1 MTVLVCNAGS
11 TSLKFK
17 VYEMPEEKVLATG
30 RVERVGSSDDA
41 LFEFRNMTTQ
51 WSLERSKQNIPDYR
65 SGIEMF
71 LTYLT
76 DSDNGVIKSVETIGA
91 VGYKTVLAK
100 GFYGVHELSEN
111 VLGGMRAW
119 LSLAPVHNRAYLECI
134 AAMKKVLP
142 SAVMVGAFET
152 AFHTTIPQERKMYG
166 IPYEWYE
173 KYGVQRLGFHGAS
186 HSYIASVLD
195 GERREYRAISCHL
208 GGSGSICAIRSGRS
222 VDTSFGMS
230 LETGLIHA
238 NRVGDM
244 DPTLVYYLEDQGLD
258 REEVHNNLVTNGGL
272 RGISG
277 VSGDMRY
284 VEEAA
289 EKGNVR
295 AQLAVDVYVNSIV
308 HSIGAFYPDLG
319 GLDYLVFTAGIGEH
333 SPLVRKKVCSFLSS
347 FGVLLDDEKNLSGS
361 RVISAENSAVTVMV
375 IPTDEEIIVCRR
387 TYEFIRGGRNA

>member
-1 MTVLVCNAGS
+1 MTVMVCNAGS

-17 VYEMPEEKVLATG
+17 VYEMPEERILATG
-30 RVERVGSSDDA
+30 AVERVGSADDA
-41 LFEFRNMTTQ
+41 LFRYQNRVKQM
-51 WSLERSKQNIPDYR
+51 SLELKGQNIPDYR

-71 LTYLT
+71 LRCLT
-76 DSDNGVIKSVETIGA
+76 GRDNGVLSSIGEIAA
-91 VGYKTVLAK
+91 VGYKTVLAR
-100 GFYGVHELSEN
+100 GFYGIHELSQD
-111 VLGGMRAW
+111 VLDGMRAW
-119 LSLAPVHNRAYLECI
+119 LSLAPVHNRAYLESI
-134 AAMKKVLP
+134 AAMKEVLP

-186 HSYIASVLD
+186 HSYIASVLNE
-195 GERREYRAISCHL
+195 ERREYRAVSCHL
-208 GGSGSICAIRSGRS
+208 GGSGSVCAILNGRS
-222 VDTSFGMS
+222 MDTSFGMS

-244 DPTLVYYLEDQGLD
+244 DPTLVYYLEDQGLSRD
-258 REEVHNNLVTNGGL
+258 EVHDSLITNGGL

-284 VEEAA
+284 VEEEAG
-289 EKGNVR
+289 KGNAR
-295 AQLAVDVYVNSIV
+295 AQLAIDVYVNGIV
-308 HSIGAFYPDLG
+308 HAVGAFYPDLG

-333 SPLVRKKVCSFLSS
+333 SPLVRKKVCSSLSS
-347 FGVLLDDEKNLSGS
+347 LGVILDDEKNLSGS
-361 RVISAENSAVTVMV
+361 RVISAPGSPVTVMV

-387 TYEFIRGGRNA
+387 TYEFIRGGKNA